1 MGRGCSCSAGRVYVV
16 AWIRP
21 PPARDRLAQR
31 VTSHHAPQLNNAGHP
46 VVDTE
51 SVTFR
56 ILYVCTGNICRSPM
70 AERLFRA
77 WMEPGTDVEVSSA
90 GMGALV
96 GHGIDH
102 STASALG
109 QLGVD
114 SSGHRARQFADYM
127 AVDADLILTASREHR
142 DEILVRVPSTFKRI
156 FTMREFARLI
166 ADVPMA
172 DPYDMVAAAAARRG
186 IARPKRAEDDDLED
200 PFRGP
205 IGQARRVAE
214 VVTATI
220 RQTLD
225 GLGFNGPRE
234 GFSRSEGERPLPF
247 RTHT

>member
-1 MGRGCSCSAGRVYVV
+1 V
-16 AWIRP
+16 A
-21 PPARDRLAQR
+21 
-31 VTSHHAPQLNNAGHP
+31 
-46 VVDTE
+46 
-51 SVTFR
+51 FR

-90 GMGALV
+90 GMSALV

-102 STASALG
+102 STATALR

-114 SSGHRARQFADYM
+114 PSGHRARAFEDYL

-142 DEILVRVPSTFKRI
+142 DEILLRVPSAFKRT

-166 ADVPMA
+166 AAVPLG
-172 DPYDMVAAAAARRG
+172 DPYDMVTAAAALRGVARRPR
-186 IARPKRAEDDDLED
+186 RPDDDDLED

-205 IGQARRVAE
+205 VGQARRVAE
-214 VVTATI
+214 VVTDTI

-234 GFSRSEGERPLPF
+234 RFPRPEGARPMPF
-247 RTHT
+247 AR

>member
-1 MGRGCSCSAGRVYVV
+1 
-16 AWIRP
+16 
-21 PPARDRLAQR
+21 
-31 VTSHHAPQLNNAGHP
+31 
-46 VVDTE
+46 
-51 SVTFR
+51 
-56 ILYVCTGNICRSPM
+56 M

-77 WMEPGTDVEVSSA
+77 WMEPGTDVAVESA
-90 GMGALV
+90 GMSALV

-102 STASALG
+102 STAAALG

-114 SSGHRARQFADYM
+114 PSGHQARQFEDYM
-127 AVDADLILTASREHR
+127 AADADLILTAAREHR

-166 ADVPMA
+166 QDVPMG
-172 DPYDMVAAAAARRG
+172 DPYDMVAIAAAGRGVARRP
-186 IARPKRAEDDDLED
+186 RRADDDDLED

-205 IGQARRVAE
+205 VGQARRVAE

-234 GFSRSEGERPLPF
+234 RFPRPEGERPLPYV
-247 RTHT
+247 R